1 MNFFKKRH
9 LQIHEEKIADLKSH
23 IIEQNALIIEL
34 INKVEL
40 QVIELDELKKNASVM
55 QILKK
60 NLEHL
65 VKSITDIQ
73 SSLSSNAVEMSE
85 KATVATEA
93 HNASLIAKSTT
104 VQMVSNFSE
113 LENKSNY
120 VTDSVIKLDESAQ
133 KITGI
138 VQLIKKIAEQTNL
151 LALNAAIEA
160 ARAGPQG
167 RGFSVV
173 ADEVRKLAES
183 TAQATNDI
191 SQLVREIRAS
201 TSESRQNMEDL
212 ADQAHS
218 YQEAAFTTA
227 NNLGCL
233 LDLSGRMELAITAA
247 ALRSFC
253 ELAKI
258 DHVAYKLRVYSVL
271 IGESAET
278 TESFSDHR
286 TCRLGHWYYQGQGC
300 EFSNTPSFKSLEEP
314 HIVFHKSAVSALH
327 YFASRNQAETFKS
340 LDSMEKAS
348 SAVISGLEAI
358 ASTCEQTVSNNNENS
373 AEVTLFN

>member
-1 MNFFKKRH
+1 
-9 LQIHEEKIADLKSH
+9 
-23 IIEQNALIIEL
+23 
-34 INKVEL
+34 
-40 QVIELDELKKNASVM
+40 
-55 QILKK
+55 
-60 NLEHL
+60 
-65 VKSITDIQ
+65 
-73 SSLSSNAVEMSE
+73 
-85 KATVATEA
+85 
-93 HNASLIAKSTT
+93 
-104 VQMVSNFSE
+104 
-113 LENKSNY
+113 
-120 VTDSVIKLDESAQ
+120 
-133 KITGI
+133 
-138 VQLIKKIAEQTNL
+138 
-151 LALNAAIEA
+151 
-160 ARAGPQG
+160 
-167 RGFSVV
+167 
-173 ADEVRKLAES
+173 
-183 TAQATNDI
+183 
-191 SQLVREIRAS
+191 
-201 TSESRQNMEDL
+201 MEDL

-327 YFASRNQAETFKS
+327 YFASRNQAETFNS